1 MRIKCLLLVAGTF
14 LLVFFMKTIEVSASS
29 YQVNYTIEKYGTSQ
43 TSIADAY
50 FVKPATVSV
59 GQGQYNVS
67 ITIKTSHD
75 LGSFPVQILN
85 INGQGPQVSK
95 STSGN
100 EDYYTFSF
108 TTKSVKQ
115 SMSGNMK
122 VDIDSMDYHHTY
134 GFTLLMNGG
143 SVPELTSSS
152 SSVSQQ
158 STAQSTAQTIAA
170 SSKQNNSSISSSSA
184 ANKTASSNST
194 SSTAATTSSSSVSI
208 ESSATSNISSQ
219 STSKT
224 ASKKENSSKK
234 TKDKEDKTKKNKN
247 KKKENKNKSKNS
259 NKSVLGFSITAI
271 LIGGC
276 VGAWGLIRHYK
287 I

>member
-1 MRIKCLLLVAGTF
+1 MRIKYLLLVAGTF

-100 EDYYTFSF
+100 ADYYTFSF

-158 STAQSTAQTIAA
+158 STAQSTVA
-170 SSKQNNSSISSSSA
+170 SSKQTNSSTSSGSA

-194 SSTAATTSSSSVSI
+194 SSTVATTSSSSVSI
-208 ESSATSNISSQ
+208 ESSATTSNISSK

-224 ASKKENSSKK
+224 ASKKENNSKK

-247 KKKENKNKSKNS
+247 KKKENKNNKSKS
-259 NKSVLGFSITAI
+259 GNKSVLGFSITAI

-276 VGAWGLIRHYK
+276 VGAWGLIHHYK

>member
-1 MRIKCLLLVAGTF
+1 MRIKYLLVVAGTF

-59 GQGQYNVS
+59 GQEQYNVS
-67 ITIKTSHD
+67 ITVKTSHD

-115 SMSGNMK
+115 SISGNMK

-134 GFTLLMNGG
+134 GFNLLMNSG
-143 SVPELTSSS
+143 SVPELSSSS

-158 STAQSTAQTIAA
+158 STTA
-170 SSKQNNSSISSSSA
+170 SSKQTNSSISSSST
-184 ANKTASSNST
+184 ANKTASSSGT
-194 SSTAATTSSSSVSI
+194 SSTAATISSSSVSI
-208 ESSATSNISSQ
+208 ESSDTTSNIASS
-219 STSKT
+219 STSETKS
-224 ASKKENSSKK
+224 ASEKENSGKKKHSSKK
-234 TKDKEDKTKKNKN
+234 TKYKEDGTKKNK
-247 KKKENKNKSKNS
+247 KRENKNNKSKS
-259 NKSVLGFSITAI
+259 TNKSVLGFSITAI
-271 LIGGC
+271 VIGGC